1 LKSVFALMVIA
12 TAKRFAAGE
21 ASRGLFWVAL
31 IVSATWSGLALG
43 ESDDGLRLFLSGAL
57 VLLASLLGTRALRLR
72 DLDSWEA

>member
-1 LKSVFALMVIA
+1 MVIA
-12 TAKRFAAGE
+12 TAKWFAAGE
-21 ASRGLFWVAL
+21 AWRRLFWVAL
-31 IVSATWSGLALG
+31 IVSATWSGLVLG